1 MKIRALLLA
10 ILVVFV
16 ALPLFAQNL
25 IVGSNMENEDDW
37 EVVYYNANFMP
48 EYQFNYTDATID
60 VSPNRGGALRV
71 FLEDGETGGQLLL
84 YQRVECTA
92 GMEYKA
98 SALIKVLDYGAPEG
112 QLGQWFQFYVAVDEP
127 DPQAGDFNPGG
138 TKMFNMSSWNGDM
151 IATWEDMNGFWESVK
166 MNSEIETAPYWV
178 CPGTEGE
185 TVEVTVGIKFGSSP
199 ITGAWFDL
207 IVDDVSF
214 YEVESANEVVAGDM
228 SDEDAWTIH
237 WYNADSQP
245 EYEFTTA
252 PEGSPN
258 YLRGD
263 VLHVWLNEQAGG
275 QLLFFQRLPLTAGDT
290 FRASGAIFVSDYYST
305 FEPVSQG
312 PWYQMYVT
320 TEEPDLAGSDFNP
333 GGSKMFDIS
342 AWDAGCSMVDFEQ
355 FQGYWEQV
363 RCLSEQESAPY
374 FTVPGEAGTSVE
386 VTVGIKFG
394 LWAPEPGSFEVWVD
408 DVQLLYEGDG
418 TGVGVDFESDPVA
431 PNGFVLQQN
440 YPNPFNPTTT
450 ISFNLPETANT
461 MLKVYNT
468 LGAEV
473 ATLVN
478 GQMQARTHHVTL
490 NVNDLPSGI
499 YYYTLQQNNFT
510 ATKKCVVLK

>member
-1 MKIRALLLA
+1 MRFRG
-10 ILVVFV
+10 LVFLFLIVA
-16 ALPLFAQNL
+16 ALPLLAQNM
-25 IVGSNMENEDDW
+25 IVGSNMEDENAWD
-37 EVVYYNANFMP
+37 VVYYNAEFMP
-48 EYQFNYTDATID
+48 EFQFNYTDASID

-71 FLEDGETGGQLLL
+71 ILEDASTGGQLLI
-84 YQRVECTA
+84 YQRVKCTA

-112 QLGQWFQFYVAVDEP
+112 VTGQWFQFYVAVDEP
-127 DPQAGDFNPGG
+127 DPAASDFNPSGA
-138 TKMFNMSSWNGDM
+138 KMFNMSSWDGDM
-151 IATWEDMNGFWESVK
+151 NAEWEFMNGYWESVK
-166 MNSEIETAPYWV
+166 MTNEIETAPYWI

-185 TVEVTVGIKFGSSP
+185 TVDVTVGVKFGSSP
-199 ITGAWFDL
+199 VEGAWFDL

-214 YEVESANEVVAGDM
+214 YEVESANEVAAGDM
-228 SDEDAWTIH
+228 SDENAWEIQ
-237 WYNADSQP
+237 WYNADFQP

-252 PEGSPN
+252 PEDGPA

-263 VLHVWLNEQAGG
+263 VLHLTLDEQAGG
-275 QLLFFQRLPLTAGDT
+275 QLLFYQRLPLTAGET
-290 FRASGAIFVSDYYST
+290 YRASGAIHVTDYYSD

-320 TEEPDLAGSDFNP
+320 TEEPPETGDFNP
-333 GGSKMFDIS
+333 GGAKMFDIS
-342 AWDAGCSMVDFEQ
+342 AWDIGCDMMDFEQ

-363 RCLSEQESAPY
+363 RCLSEQEAAPY

-394 LWAPEPGSFEVWVD
+394 LWAPEPASWEVWVD
-408 DVQLLYEGDG
+408 DIQFFYEGDG
-418 TGVGVDFESDPVA
+418 TGVGVEFEADPA
-431 PNGFVLQQN
+431 IPGDFVLGQN
-440 YPNPFNPTTT
+440 YPNPFNPSTT
-450 ISFNLPETANT
+450 ISFSLPASANT
-461 MLKVYNT
+461 TLKVYNM
-468 LGAEV
+468 LGNEV

-478 GQMQARTHHVTL
+478 GQMQAGVHHVTL